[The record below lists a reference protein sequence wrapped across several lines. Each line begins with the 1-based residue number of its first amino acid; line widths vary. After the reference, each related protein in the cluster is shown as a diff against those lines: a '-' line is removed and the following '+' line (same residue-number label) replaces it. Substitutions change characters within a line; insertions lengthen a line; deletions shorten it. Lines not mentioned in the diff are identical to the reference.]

1 VCLLSFAAALAT
13 VAIDR
18 LQFGQADDTFRL
30 PKSTTDTAVN
40 NVFRLHKDL
49 GFVLAMYA
57 LVIFTGIVYF
67 ERIER
72 PLTLWLRHGVRRRG
86 AQLG

>member
-1 VCLLSFAAALAT
+1 MCAA
-13 VAIDR
+13 
-18 LQFGQADDTFRL
+18 
-30 PKSTTDTAVN
+30 STTTIRSQPHSSGPLA
-40 NVFRLHKDL
+40 DL

-57 LVIFTGIVYF
+57 LVIFAGIVYF